1 MVKKFTQMNNDAL
14 KIHTKMIKTNPAAA
28 ALVMFLVSEMGEFDN
43 VVSCSFK
50 VLEKGTGFTRQALTS
65 AITYLEEINWLR
77 VYKNGRSNVYAIN
90 AEVAWKKHQD
100 MNYRAK
106 FRAKI
111 ILDSEEQI
119 YDITKTK
126 QLVNLSELQKLYGSE
141 E

>member
-14 KIHTKMIKTNPAAA
+14 KIHTRMIKSNPAAA
-28 ALVMFLVSEMGEFDN
+28 ALIMFLVGEMGEFDN

-50 VLEKGTGFTRQALTS
+50 VLEKGTGFTRQALNS
-65 AITYLEEINWLR
+65 AINYLESIDWLR
-77 VYKNGRSNVYAIN
+77 VYKNGRSNVYVIN

-100 MNYRAK
+100 IRYRAK

-111 ILDSEEQI
+111 ILDSEEQTH
-119 YDITKTK
+119 DVTKSK
-126 QLVNLSELQKLYGSE
+126 QLVDLSELQKFYGLE